1 MNGAD
6 FTQTSRCLRIAF
18 HLLLEKVS
26 GRNPLSAVK
35 IAVDLAKLGTVEALC
50 RRADGREYLA
60 TIFFGPVPDE
70 EGVISQHYLSFL
82 EVGGSI
88 SWLLPK
94 PDQFSALYEHAP
106 GFVAVLEG
114 PEHRFA
120 YANAS
125 YKRLVGKEKLVG
137 ERMVDQSPEYA
148 NEKSIGV
155 LDGVFNDGVPYFGE
169 NERLRIFKGGQ
180 RSSQVHYLNFQF
192 QPVRDNKGEITGIFI
207 EGYDVT
213 AEHIAAKE
221 LSLLQGELAHA
232 SRVNAMG
239 MMAATLAHEL
249 NQPLA
254 AISSYAGSSFRLV
267 ESASPHAAS
276 LAEALREIESAAQRA
291 GDIIR
296 NVRDLTKRGDTPK
309 ATFNLI
315 DAIAEC
321 VRLVRAGDCFAST
334 VLDRTQSELTVTAD
348 RIQIQQVVINLLR
361 NACEATRATPAGL
374 VTVDATL
381 GEGEVIVSVT
391 DTGPG
396 ISLKAA
402 ADIFAWA
409 DSSKEGG
416 AGLGLAICR
425 TIIESHH
432 GRIWLER
439 SNASGSQFCFSIP
452 TCTLDGGE
460 GDGA

>member
-1 MNGAD
+1 
-6 FTQTSRCLRIAF
+6 
-18 HLLLEKVS
+18 
-26 GRNPLSAVK
+26 
-35 IAVDLAKLGTVEALC
+35 
-50 RRADGREYLA
+50 
-60 TIFFGPVPDE
+60 VPDE
-70 EGVISQHYLSFL
+70 EGIISQHYLSFL

-88 SWLLPK
+88 NWLLQK
-94 PDQFSALYEHAP
+94 PDQFNALYEHAP

-125 YKRLVGKEKLVG
+125 YKRLVGKEQLVG
-137 ERMVDQSPEYA
+137 ERVIDLLPEYA
-148 NEKSIGV
+148 DRASIAI
-155 LDGVFNDGVPYFGE
+155 LDGVFNNGVPYIGE
-169 NERLRIFKGGQ
+169 NERLRIVKFDQG
-180 RSSQVHYLNFQF
+180 SSQVHYLNLQF
-192 QPVRDNKGEITGIFI
+192 QPVRDDNGKIKGIFI

-213 AEHIAAKE
+213 AEPLAAKE
-221 LSLLQGELAHA
+221 LSLLRGQLAHA

-267 ESASPHAAS
+267 DSASPHAAS

-296 NVRDLTKRGDTPK
+296 NVRDLTKRGDTAK
-309 ATFNLI
+309 ATFNLTS
-315 DAIAEC
+315 AIAEC
-321 VRLVRAGDCFAST
+321 VRLVRAGDCFTST
-334 VLDRTQSELTVTAD
+334 IIDRTQAEMTVMGD

-361 NACEATRATPAGL
+361 NACEATGATPAAL
-374 VTVDATL
+374 ITVDATL
-381 GEGEVIVSVT
+381 GEGEVVVSVT

-402 ADIFAWA
+402 EDIFAWT

-425 TIIESHH
+425 TIIEGHN

-439 SNASGSQFCFSIP
+439 SDASGSQFCFSIP

-460 GDGA
+460 DDGA